1 MLLLTQISFRPG
13 VTHGECTAL
22 SLSLSTSKSNV
33 LKDSQMENKSMYIL
47 LIKHHISVLI
57 RHILGSLQH
66 FIIVFR
72 NCLFDKG
79 EIN

>member
-1 MLLLTQISFRPG
+1 MSHLTQISLWPG
-13 VTHGECTAL
+13 VTQGEYTAL
-22 SLSLSTSKSNV
+22 SFSTSKSSL

-47 LIKHHISVLI
+47 HIKHHISVLI

-66 FIIVFR
+66 FIIEFG